1 MELPRQ
7 EYWSEL
13 SVLSPGDL
21 PDPAIEPTSPA
32 LAGRYSTKVCSQIIF
47 IHINAIL
54 LLKVCVCVCVCVCV
68 WLISD
73 LIALWSEKMF
83 DGISVFLNLPRFT
96 LQPSMW
102 SVLENV
108 PCGLEAKLYSAAFGW
123 STL

>member
-68 WLISD
+68 FQD
-73 LIALWSEKMF
+73 LLTRKFQQKNKA
-83 DGISVFLNLPRFT
+83 NLPGKLT
-96 LQPSMW
+96 Q
-102 SVLENV
+102 N
-108 PCGLEAKLYSAAFGW
+108 GLKS
-123 STL
+123 